1 MRIIFMGTPDF
12 AVESLEKLIEEGH
25 EILAVFCQPDKAV
38 GRGKKIQMP
47 PVKQV
52 ALNHGIQVYQ
62 PLKLRDNMEE
72 IRNINPDCIV
82 VVAYGKLLP
91 EEVLSIPKYGCVNVH
106 GSLLPKYRGAA
117 PIQWA
122 VLNGDETT
130 GVTTMLMDKGMDT
143 GDMLEKCEIKIEE
156 DDTSGT
162 IFEKL
167 KSVGAKLLI
176 NTLKRLEKGE
186 ITPQKQD
193 DELYTHAPM
202 INKDMCQVDFKL
214 TAKEVNNKIRGLN
227 PWPTATAIVSGKK
240 IKIHAAKVLDDS
252 GEAGKIFIK
261 DGYLCVYCGS
271 KALMLCEIQAENA
284 KRMTSKAY
292 LLGNKID
299 MDKES
304 FELL

>member
-12 AVESLEKLIEEGH
+12 AVSSLEKLIDEGH

-52 ALNHGIQVYQ
+52 ALNHGIDVYQ
-62 PLKLRDNMEE
+62 PLKLRDDLEV
-72 IRNINPDCIV
+72 IKKLNPQCIV
-82 VVAYGKLLP
+82 VVAYGKLLS
-91 EEVLSIPKYGCVNVH
+91 EEVLSIPRYGCVNVH

-122 VLNGDETT
+122 VLNGDEIT

-143 GDMLEKCEIKIEE
+143 GDMLKKAEINILEE
-156 DDTSGT
+156 DTSGT

-167 KSVGAKLLI
+167 KSVGAELLI
-176 NTLKRLEKGE
+176 STLSELEKGE
-186 ITPQKQD
+186 IIPQKQD
-193 DELYTHAPM
+193 DSLYTHAPM
-202 INKDMCQVDFKL
+202 INKEMCPIDFKL

-227 PWPTATAIVSGKK
+227 PWPTATAVIEGKK
-240 IKIHAAKVLDDS
+240 MKIHVAKVINES
-252 GEAGKIFIK
+252 GEPGKIFIK
-261 DGYLCVYCGS
+261 DGFLCVYCKD
-271 KALMLCEIQAENA
+271 KALMLYEIQAENA
-284 KRMTSKAY
+284 KRMTSKSY
-292 LLGNKID
+292 LLGHKID
-299 MDKES
+299 VNKES